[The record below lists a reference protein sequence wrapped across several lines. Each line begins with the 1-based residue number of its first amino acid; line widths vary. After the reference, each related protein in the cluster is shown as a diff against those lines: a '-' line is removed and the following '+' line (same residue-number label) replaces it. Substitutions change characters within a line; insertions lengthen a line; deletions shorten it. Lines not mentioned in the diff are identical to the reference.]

1 MNPLRYFAIAV
12 ILLLLFAC
20 ASTPKKSVVASI
32 PKYLESRSW
41 LHELPPGEYMIGIS
55 YPDEHFPENSE
66 AMGKAFAAIALSR
79 NHSAFVVDKELL
91 LTLADNKEIDYT
103 SVKYNVVVSSD
114 MEYLNKAANELTL
127 LDSLSVNGIMFSLYA
142 FSPQAVS
149 KKSTQYNP
157 NALPEWTK
165 ASSITIQNNKLVSRA
180 MAHEAE
186 LSDAFFNAQEN
197 ALSQIGQY
205 RIQNVMAEIRDI
217 DDVHR
222 RVMAIETVTKTAPSR
237 LSKIHI
243 VPWQSGEFNSYTVYL
258 ELETTP

>member
-1 MNPLRYFAIAV
+1 MSIFRYIAV
-12 ILLLLFAC
+12 AILLFVLSAC
-20 ASTPKKSVVASI
+20 AAPPKKRLVASI
-32 PKYLESRSW
+32 PETMESRSW

-79 NHSAFVVDKELL
+79 NHSSFVVDKELL
-91 LTLADNKEIDYT
+91 LTLADNREIDYT

-114 MEYLNKAANELTL
+114 MPYLNKAANDLVQI
-127 LDSLSVNGIMFSLYA
+127 DSFVMNGITFSLYS
-142 FSPQAVS
+142 FSPQSV
-149 KKSTQYNP
+149 STQPIHYVP
-157 NALPEWTK
+157 TDLPKWIK
-165 ASSITIQNNKLVSRA
+165 DSPITLQNNKLISRA

-186 LSDAFFNAQEN
+186 LSDAFLNAQEN

-217 DDVHR
+217 NDVHQR
-222 RVMAIETVTKTAPSR
+222 KMAIETVTKTAPSR

-243 VPWQSGEFNSYTVYL
+243 VPWQSGGFNSYTVYL
-258 ELETTP
+258 ELETSP

>member
-1 MNPLRYFAIAV
+1 MPIRYLALG
-12 ILLLLFAC
+12 LLLLILSAC
-20 ASTPKKSVVASI
+20 ASPPKTAKLEQI
-32 PKYLESRSW
+32 PVSLESRTW
-41 LHELPPGEYMIGIS
+41 LHELPPGEFMIGIS

-91 LTLADNKEIDYT
+91 LTLADNDEIDYT
-103 SVKYNVVVSSD
+103 SVRYNVVVSSD
-114 MEYLNKAANELTL
+114 MEYLNKAANDIIQI
-127 LDSLSVNGIMFSLYA
+127 DSFSCNGVMYSLYG
-142 FSPQAVS
+142 FSPDA
-149 KKSTQYNP
+149 KATKAIQYVP
-157 NALPEWTK
+157 NDLPKWTK
-165 ASSITIQNNKLVSRA
+165 ATPITIENNTLVSRA

-217 DDVHR
+217 NDVHQ

-243 VPWQSGEFNSYTVYL
+243 VPWQSGNFNSYTLYL
-258 ELETTP
+258 ELETSP